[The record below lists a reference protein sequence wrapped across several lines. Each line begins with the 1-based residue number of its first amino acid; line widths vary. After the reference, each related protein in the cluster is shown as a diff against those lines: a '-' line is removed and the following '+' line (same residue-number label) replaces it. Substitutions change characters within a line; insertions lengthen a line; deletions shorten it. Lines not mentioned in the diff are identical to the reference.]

1 MSGMKTEERRNVIGF
16 ISGQKWLASAYLQR
30 SALHLNARPRV
41 SLDSLNHCVGTAQS
55 VRRNCFNGEQKQQ
68 LKLALWKVSTANW
81 GWHRNTKESL
91 TLPCSFHCP
100 WWLWVCLRGAT
111 RLKKKKSPDRMCRHG
126 LWIQRRDSLTFKSF
140 NKPTRCRYICLLL
153 TTFWGS
159 GTTSGAAPVNFC
171 LERHHS
177 AAQHHRFRDFKRLTC
192 TSGNSSFQ
200 HVPPFLRGKPCSC
213 CVRLLSEGRIPLF

>member
-41 SLDSLNHCVGTAQS
+41 SLDSPNHCVGTAQS

-111 RLKKKKSPDRMCRHG
+111 RLKKKKA
-126 LWIQRRDSLTFKSF
+126 LTGCADMDFES
-140 NKPTRCRYICLLL
+140 N
-153 TTFWGS
+153 G
-159 GTTSGAAPVNFC
+159 GTHWLSN
-171 LERHHS
+171 
-177 AAQHHRFRDFKRLTC
+177 RLTNLHC
-192 TSGNSSFQ
+192 VVTFVSFWQ
-200 HVPPFLRGKPCSC
+200 HFGVLVP
-213 CVRLLSEGRIPLF
+213 RLEQLQLISA